1 MEYVILGAPENI
13 TTEDA
18 KKLLHKIRLKYHPD
32 KNPNATQREK
42 DSFSK
47 ILEWSEIAYRLIKK
61 KNMVN
66 HACDSVNT
74 FQTSFYS
81 YKNIDGKVSEYANI
95 NGRQVSPSDIKNKRQ
110 IFEENIKK
118 GLLEQFSLF

>member
-42 DSFSK
+42 DT
-47 ILEWSEIAYRLIKK
+47 RL
-61 KNMVN
+61 
-66 HACDSVNT
+66 S
-74 FQTSFYS
+74 
-81 YKNIDGKVSEYANI
+81 IDVRINPVDEFKDGYVGTGMTKAEFKPGGKFGYN
-95 NGRQVSPSDIKNKRQ
+95 
-110 IFEENIKK
+110 
-118 GLLEQFSLF
+118 